1 MGLGAPKKTV
11 IFNFFKNF
19 YPGKKKVRNTLKVL
33 MLGWELP
40 PFFAGGVGMVCYH
53 LTRALCQ
60 QGVDIIYVM
69 PFGPRMIRSDYM
81 RILIADHLF
90 PRMRF
95 RLKEIDSLLGAYE
108 TPESYDEEFRKYLA
122 SLSPRE
128 RAKALYGPNV
138 FQEAYLFA
146 RKVRLIAMQEDFDI
160 IHAHDHWTFP
170 AAIEAKKAT
179 GKPLVIHVHI
189 TEFDKTGGMSVNQRV
204 YEIER
209 AGMHAADLII
219 VVSNFIKQRLINS
232 YGVPPDKIRVVHNAA
247 EAMNT
252 NVYHDASKIK
262 ETDKIVLFIGRITLQ
277 KGPDYFVEAA
287 KKVLEKDPNVKFIM
301 AGTGDMLPRIIERVA
316 ELGIADKFI
325 FPGFVTREE
334 VAKLNKI
341 ADVFVMPSVSEPFG
355 IVPLEAMWQETPAII
370 SKQSGVSEVLNH
382 VLKVDFWD
390 VNDIA
395 NKILAVLHYRNLHDQ
410 LKHHG
415 LLEVRSMTWEEPA
428 RKCIEIYKEVL
439 RRK

>member
-1 MGLGAPKKTV
+1 MEKEGENNL
-11 IFNFFKNF
+11 
-19 YPGKKKVRNTLKVL
+19 RVL

-40 PFFAGGVGMVCYH
+40 PFFAGGVGMVCS
-53 LTRALCQ
+53 LLSKALCQ
-60 QGVDIIYVM
+60 EGVELTYVM
-69 PFGPRMIRSDYM
+69 PFGPRMVRSDYM
-81 RILIADHLF
+81 KILVADHLF

-95 RLKEIDSLLGAYE
+95 KLQEVETLLGAYA
-108 TPESYDEEFRKYLA
+108 TPESYDEEFRDYLL
-122 SLSPRE
+122 SLSPRD

-146 RKVRLIAMQEDFDI
+146 RKVRLIAQHEDFDV

-170 AAIEAKKAT
+170 AAIAAKEAT
-179 GKPLVIHVHI
+179 GKPMAVHVHI
-189 TEFDKTGGMSVNQRV
+189 TEFDKTGGVSVNQRV
-204 YEIER
+204 YDMER
-209 AGMHAADLII
+209 EGMHKADLVI
-219 VVSNFIKQRLINS
+219 VVSNFIKERLINN
-232 YGVPPDKIRVVHNAA
+232 YGVPEGKIRVVHNAA
-247 EAMNT
+247 EAMDKW
-252 NVYHDASKIK
+252 VFHDASKIK
-262 ETDKIVLFIGRITLQ
+262 EIDKIVLFIGRITLQ

-301 AGTGDMLPRIIERVA
+301 AGTGDMLTRIIERVA
-316 ELGIADKFI
+316 QLGIADKFI
-325 FPGFVTREE
+325 FPGFITRDE

-355 IVPLEAMWQETPAII
+355 LVPLEAMWQETPAII

-395 NKILAVLHYRNLHDQ
+395 NKILALLHYRSLHHQ

-415 LLEVRSMTWEEPA
+415 FTEVRNMTWEGPA
-428 RKCIEIYKEVL
+428 KKCIQVYNEL
-439 RRK
+439 MNRGR